1 MRGAN
6 GKCFTDR
13 MNGLMSAS
21 EIDRPRYYAFG
32 RYLRQRY
39 GCRVHKVT
47 LDAGFTCPNRDG
59 ARGRGGC
66 TFCNNVGFSPNARMA
81 PAQVR
86 EQLAKG
92 IDSARWRHK
101 ADRFIAYF
109 QAYSNTHAPVE
120 RLRSLYDQVW
130 GFPEVVGL
138 SIGTR
143 PDCVDLEKIEM
154 IADYTARGEV
164 WVEYGLQSTHEQ
176 TLKAINR
183 GHTYQ
188 EFLDAVRLT
197 AGRGIKI
204 CVHTI
209 LGLPGETREMML
221 ETHRRL
227 ADLPIDGIKIHLLH
241 IMRDTVME
249 RQYERGEIAML
260 QRPEFIGLVVDVL
273 EMLRP
278 EVVIQRMHAD
288 APPDVLLA
296 PRWCLDKAGVLSDI
310 KQELLRRNTWQGKGL
325 GHRLE
330 NIPSHQPMIAG

>member
-1 MRGAN
+1 
-6 GKCFTDR
+6 
-13 MNGLMSAS
+13 MSAS
-21 EIDRPRYYAFG
+21 NIHEPRYYAFG

-59 ARGRGGC
+59 TRGRGGC

-86 EQLAKG
+86 EQLARG
-92 IDSARWRHK
+92 IDSARRRHK
-101 ADRFIAYF
+101 AGRFIAYF

-154 IADYTARGEV
+154 IAEYTHRGEV
-164 WVEYGLQSTHEQ
+164 WIEYGLQSAHNQ
-176 TLKAINR
+176 TLEAINR
-183 GHTYQ
+183 GHTYE
-188 EFLDAVRLT
+188 EFLNAVRLT

-204 CVHTI
+204 CAHTI

-249 RQYERGEIAML
+249 RQYERGKIIML
-260 QRPEFIGLVVDVL
+260 QRPEFVELVVDVL
-273 EMLRP
+273 EVLRP

-288 APPDVLLA
+288 APPDVLVA
-296 PRWCLDKAGVLSDI
+296 PRWCLDKAGVLNDI

-325 GHRLE
+325 GYRLE
-330 NIPSHQPMIAG
+330 DIPSHQSMVAG